1 MDAQRRVAR
10 FAADHELNGTLPYRA
25 LDLAAETGE
34 IAAELTDSTAYGTK
48 PDEVAVARD
57 ELGDALF
64 SLLLLCES
72 LDVDAETALDESLAK
87 YERRIDET
95 GSPGSKETNQTHDRH

>member
-10 FAADHELNGTLPYRA
+10 FADEQELDGTVPYRA

-34 IAAELTDSTAYGTK
+34 IAAELTDSTAYGTE
-48 PDEVAVARD
+48 PANADVARD

-72 LDVDAETALDESLAK
+72 LDVDAEAVLEESLAK
-87 YERRIDET
+87 YRRRIRET
-95 GSPGSKETNQTHDRH
+95 GSPDSEE